1 MPPTAADSW
10 SPENPHETST
20 LPTVRKSA
28 ESATFWCPIPP
39 SIHEMWCP
47 QQTEDV
53 LPAALVVK
61 PKFRMRC
68 SL

>member
-53 LPAALVVK
+53 LPAA
-61 PKFRMRC
+61 
-68 SL
+68 